1 MKKKRYFPFGYRM
14 AGGQIEIVPEESS
27 LLQNLFDNYLKGA
40 SLIKGPANRNQI
52 PRKYRTLEQEYDCQ
66 NAG

>member
-40 SLIKGPANRNQI
+40 SLIKLAERPS
-52 PRKYRTLEQEYDCQ
+52 KQESNSEKIQ
-66 NAG
+66 NAGTRI

>member
-40 SLIKGPANRNQI
+40 SLIKLAE
-52 PRKYRTLEQEYDCQ
+52 TAQESNSEKIQ
-66 NAG
+66 NAGTRI